1 MRYKLTLSYDGTD
14 FSGWQVQPG
23 LRTVQQELEAAVLP
37 LSPNA
42 EPVIIH
48 GSGRTDAGVHANGQ
62 VAHMD
67 LGREM
72 RPIQLRRAMN
82 GRMVAGDV
90 RILQAEIAEPNFD
103 ARRSAVGKE
112 YRYRIWNA
120 EVMNPLQRR
129 YRAHVI
135 KPLDISAMQEAAAH
149 FVGEKDFCAF
159 SATPSRVL
167 ESTVRTIFSVA
178 IIAEGSE
185 VEIRVTG
192 SGFLYKMVRSIA
204 GFLIAVGTGR
214 ENPAAVDDII
224 ASKLRTSRVS
234 SAPPQ
239 GLTLWRVW
247 YD

>member
-23 LRTVQQELEAAVLP
+23 MRTVQQELEAAVLP

-67 LGREM
+67 LDREM
-72 RPIQLRRAMN
+72 RPTQLRRAIN
-82 GRMVAGDV
+82 GRMTAGDV
-90 RILQAEIAEPNFD
+90 RILQAEIAAPDFD
-103 ARRSAVGKE
+103 ARRSARGKE

-120 EVMNPLQRR
+120 EVMDPVQRR

-135 KPLDISAMQEAAAH
+135 KPLDIEAMQEAALR

-159 SATPSRVL
+159 SATPSRIL
-167 ESTVRTIFSVA
+167 ESTVRTIFSVT
-178 IIAEGSE
+178 IVAEGPAI
-185 VEIRVTG
+185 EIRVAG
-192 SGFLYKMVRSIA
+192 SGFLYKMVRGIS
-204 GFLIAVGTGR
+204 GFLISVGTGR
-214 ENPAAVDDII
+214 EDPAAVNEII

>member
-37 LSPNA
+37 LSPDA

-72 RPIQLRRAMN
+72 RPLQLRRAMN
-82 GRMVAGDV
+82 GMMVAGDV
-90 RILQAEIAEPNFD
+90 RILQAEIAEPDFD
-103 ARRSAVGKE
+103 ARRSALGKE

-120 EVMNPLQRR
+120 EVMNPLHRR

-135 KPLDISAMQEAAAH
+135 KSLDIGAMQEAATR

-159 SATPSRVL
+159 SATPSQML
-167 ESTVRTIFSVA
+167 DSTVRTIFSVD
-178 IIAEGSE
+178 IVAEDSE

-192 SGFLYKMVRSIA
+192 SGFLYKMVRGIS

-214 ENPAAVDDII
+214 ENPAAVDEII

>member
-14 FSGWQVQPG
+14 FHGWQVQPG
-23 LRTVQQELEAAVLP
+23 FRTVQQELEAAVLP

-42 EPVIIH
+42 DPVLIH

-67 LGREM
+67 LAREM
-72 RPIQLRRAMN
+72 TLLQIRRAMN
-82 GRMVAGDV
+82 GRLRTGDV
-90 RILQAEIAEPNFD
+90 RILQAEAVAPDFD
-103 ARRSAVGKE
+103 ARRSARGKE

-120 EVMNPLQRR
+120 EVLAPLQRR

-135 KPLDISAMQEAAAH
+135 KPLNIPAMQEAAAR

-159 SATPSRVL
+159 SAKPSH
-167 ESTVRTIFSVA
+167 EIEDTVRTIFSLDVVA
-178 IIAEGSE
+178 DTSE
-185 VEIRVTG
+185 VEFRVTG

-204 GFLIAVGTGR
+204 GFLIAVGTGH
-214 ENPAAVDDII
+214 EEPSAVDEII
-224 ASKLRTSRVS
+224 ASKLRTSRVA